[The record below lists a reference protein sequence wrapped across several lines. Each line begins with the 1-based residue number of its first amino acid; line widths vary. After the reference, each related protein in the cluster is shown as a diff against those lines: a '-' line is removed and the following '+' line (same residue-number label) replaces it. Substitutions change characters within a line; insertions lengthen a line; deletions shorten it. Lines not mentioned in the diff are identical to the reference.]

1 MFLTKIKIP
10 EYKIL
15 KDIDINLVSL
25 NSHNVFPVISYNGGG
40 KSTLLQLIFGLLN
53 FSFEPSKHTYLRN
66 LLSYFNQFKLDNE
79 KLREVAYFE
88 LQIDDKPYF
97 IKYLVANKS
106 YKGINFDVIIKLAE
120 LKELVKKNYE
130 LLNDL
135 ELLNKLEAD
144 FTNSNISSEVLF
156 HEIRRFITNEREESI
171 IRRGDVKTILKHLNI
186 FKNKIESSILHTDE
200 INKSLLVAEA
210 ENTQLENQLKKL
222 NLNYA
227 FHFNKNETVL
237 LYETDLENLQ
247 LKKISSN
254 VFLASPKTQV
264 MHFLDPEEVNS
275 LFKMEKYFYSSYDRY
290 ITNCQENVKEY
301 FTYDFSTINLIV
313 RAFQRARDND
323 FKKALETGN
332 YGNEISKSFIEL
344 NNLLENKT
352 ISIDNELKNL
362 SFKNSKNLKLTP
374 SDLSHGELKKLSIY
388 IWLKANIPEG
398 SIVLFDEIDMGLH
411 PKWQQDIYNDIQT
424 WNPTNQYFLAT
435 HSPQII
441 SNSRY
446 KNLVVLDF
454 KANFTTSKQFN
465 EAPVDSDLN
474 SIVKTIMGAEY
485 IPLELQKLREE
496 YRLLFDKNL
505 EETKEGQKLKLEIM
519 NYESQNSS
527 FFQELHLKKLLR

>member
-15 KDIDINLVSL
+15 KDIDINLTSYKD
-25 NSHNVFPVISYNGGG
+25 HNVFPIISYNGGG

-53 FSFEPSKHTYLRN
+53 FSFEPKKHHYLRN
-66 LLSYFNQFKLDNE
+66 LLSYFNHHRLESE
-79 KLREVAYFE
+79 KLREIAYFE
-88 LQIDDKPYF
+88 LQIDEKQYF
-97 IKYLVANKS
+97 IKYLVGSKS
-106 YKGINFDVIIKLAE
+106 HKSINFDIIIRLAD
-120 LKELVKKNYE
+120 LKELVKKNSE

-135 ELLNKLEAD
+135 ELLNKLQVD
-144 FTNSNISSEVLF
+144 FTNSNISSEILF
-156 HEIRRFITNEREESI
+156 HEIRRFITNDREESI
-171 IRRGDVKTILKHLNI
+171 IRRGDVKTVLKYISTYKH
-186 FKNKIESSILHTDE
+186 KIENSILETDE
-200 INKSLLVAEA
+200 INKALLVADA
-210 ENTQLENQLKKL
+210 ENAKLESQLKKL
-222 NLNYA
+222 NLHYT

-237 LYETDLENLQ
+237 LYETDLGADQ
-247 LKKISSN
+247 LKKLSSN
-254 VFLASPKTQV
+254 IFLASPKTQV
-264 MHFLDPEEVNS
+264 MHFLDPEEINS
-275 LFKMEKYFYSSYDRY
+275 LFKIERYFYSSYDRY
-290 ITNCQENVKEY
+290 ITTCQENVKEY

-323 FKKALETGN
+323 FKKALETGR
-332 YGNEISKSFIEL
+332 YGNEISKSFEEL

-362 SFKNSKNLKLTP
+362 SFKNSENLKLSP

-398 SIVLFDEIDMGLH
+398 SIVLLDEIDMGLH
-411 PKWQQDIYNDIQT
+411 PKWQQDIYNDIQK

-454 KANFTTSKQFN
+454 KDNFSTSKQFK

-485 IPLELQKLREE
+485 IPLELQKLRER
-496 YRLLFDKNL
+496 YRILFDKQL
-505 EETKEGQKLKLEIM
+505 EESKDAKKLRDEIL
-519 NYESQNSS
+519 NYESLNSS
-527 FFQELHLKKLLR
+527 FFQELHLSKLLR